1 MMSLNVGGDFHHFV
15 DDDDDGGGGDDVA
28 DAS

>member
-1 MMSLNVGGDFHHFV
+1 MMSLNVDGDFHHFV